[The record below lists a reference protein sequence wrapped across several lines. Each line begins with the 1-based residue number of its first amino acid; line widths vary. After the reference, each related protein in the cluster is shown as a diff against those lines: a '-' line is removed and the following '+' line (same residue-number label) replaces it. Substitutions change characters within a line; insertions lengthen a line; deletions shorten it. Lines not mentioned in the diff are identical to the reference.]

1 MLEIRGLN
9 LKSES
14 ISKIFADVETGLSV
28 GWFPTKSGELI
39 CWKKDSNTSEITIY
53 ECVGGTLKGSTLNS
67 PVKLNVER
75 KPVSSSTT

>member
-1 MLEIRGLN
+1 MLKQRGSN

-14 ISKIFADVETGLSV
+14 ITKIFADVETGLSV

-39 CWKKDSNTSEITIY
+39 CWKKDSSTGEITIY

-67 PVKLNVER
+67 PVNINV
-75 KPVSSSTT
+75 KQSPVSSSTA